1 MMNILN
7 GGKHADNSV
16 DFQEFMAMP
25 IGAPNFAE
33 ALRYGAETFHAL
45 KGILHKRK
53 LCHQRRRRGRVRSQ
67 PQEQRGSLR
76 SDHRGHQGGRL
87 RARQGHRHRPGPG
100 GQFLLRG
107 WGLQPGQVGPRQE
120 DRRPD
125 DGPLQDVGGKVS
137 RSSPSRTAWR
147 KTIGTVSASIRPP
160 WATKS
165 RSSATT
171 ST

>member
-1 MMNILN
+1 MNILN

-53 LCHQRRRRGRVRSQ
+53 LRHQRRRRRRLRPQ

-76 SDHRGHQGGRL
+76 SDYRGDQGRRL
-87 RARQGHRHRPGPG
+87 PARQGHRHRPGPG

-107 WGLQPGQVGPRQE
+107 RGLQPGQVGPGQE
-120 DRRPD
+120 DRRPN
-125 DGPLQDVGGKVS
+125 DGPLQDVGGEVPD
-137 RSSPSRTAWR
+137 RLHR
-147 KTIGTVSASIRPP
+147 GRPGGERLGRVP
-160 WATKS
+160 RAHGRPGRAES